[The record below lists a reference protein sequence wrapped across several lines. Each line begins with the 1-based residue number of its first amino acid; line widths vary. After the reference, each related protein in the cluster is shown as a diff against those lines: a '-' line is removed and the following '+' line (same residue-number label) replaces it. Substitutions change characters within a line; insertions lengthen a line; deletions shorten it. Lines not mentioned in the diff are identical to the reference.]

1 MLAMMKNT
9 LLFLN
14 HADIRFFL
22 MVNAFLRHSMFQ
34 KMARLISALADGPL
48 YLLSSIAILWLE
60 PEFGRQFFVTGLI
73 AFGLEVPLYICL
85 KRAFKRAR
93 PFNQLDCWHGLSPA
107 DEFSF
112 PSGHTAAA
120 AVFAGLLGC
129 FYLEINT
136 LLVTYVVL
144 VGASRVALGVH
155 FLGDILAGALL
166 GLACVALAV
175 QSVSMMSFWG

>member
-1 MLAMMKNT
+1 
-9 LLFLN
+9 
-14 HADIRFFL
+14 
-22 MVNAFLRHSMFQ
+22 MFQ